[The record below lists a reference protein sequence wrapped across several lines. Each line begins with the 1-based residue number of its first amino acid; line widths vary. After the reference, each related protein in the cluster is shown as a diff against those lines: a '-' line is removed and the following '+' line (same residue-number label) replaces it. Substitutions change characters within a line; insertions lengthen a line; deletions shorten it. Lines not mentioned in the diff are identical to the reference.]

1 MRRIVAAVAFALSFA
16 VAAPASADVF
26 ADFKQGQLLVGDG
39 KNAEA
44 VALFTTIIDEGK
56 LTPDWMPF
64 AYYYRGQAQRNLGE
78 LSKAIADYEQAVA
91 LKADIAPAHYEMGL
105 ALSAQKRYRLAID
118 AYTQAIKLT
127 PDNANFWYARCGAK
141 SLVNDNAGAREDC
154 IKAVQ
159 LKPDF
164 VDAIVTLGRAYEDL
178 GQFALALQT
187 YETALLIDPDNRR
200 AREGI
205 DYIKSLE
212 SAQ

>member
-1 MRRIVAAVAFALSFA
+1 MRRIAAVVAFVLSFA
-16 VAAPASADVF
+16 AAAPASADVF
-26 ADFKQGQLLVGDG
+26 ADFKQGQLLLNQG
-39 KNAEA
+39 KDAEA
-44 VALFTTIIDEGK
+44 VAAFTTIIDGGL
-56 LTPDWMPF
+56 LTPDWQPF
-64 AYYYRGQAQRNLGE
+64 AYFYRGQAQRNLGE

-91 LKADIAPAHYEMGL
+91 LKPDVAPAHYELGL

-118 AYTQAIKLT
+118 AYSQAIKLT

-178 GQFALALQT
+178 GQHALAIQT

-205 DYIKSLE
+205 EFIKSLQ
-212 SAQ
+212 SGQ